1 MQTGPERNSCP
12 VCGSTEATDTPSRY
26 AEAPWRLLQCSRCS
40 MVWLQNPPTVEMLEE
55 DLAWEKTFAAE
66 GKARRAR
73 NPVLYKLGRMPKAA
87 LQKLLKRDKLLDL
100 VSKYVAPGP
109 ILDVGCA
116 GGHTLAGFPTA
127 YIPYGVEISK
137 ELSRVANEIFAQ
149 RGGSAMQGDAPTAM
163 GKFPRGHF
171 NGALM
176 GSYLEHEP
184 RAAEV
189 LKAAR
194 QVMHPGAR
202 LILKVPNYAC
212 WNRELRGK
220 RWCGFRFPDHVNY
233 FTPATLVQLLQ
244 ATGFKVVRF
253 GIADRMPT
261 SDNMWLVAE
270 AAEAKSAAAA

>member
-1 MQTGPERNSCP
+1 MQKMQQRDTCP
-12 VCGSTEATDTPSRY
+12 VCGATEAVDEPSRY
-26 AEAPWRLLQCSRCS
+26 AETPWQLWQCSRCS
-40 MVWLQNPPTVEMLEE
+40 MVWLQNPPVVEMLEE
-55 DLAWEKTFAAE
+55 DLAWERTFAAE
-66 GKARRAR
+66 GQVRRAR

-100 VSKYVAPGP
+100 AKEYVVPGP

-116 GGHTLAGFPTA
+116 GGHTLAGFPA
-127 YIPYGVEISK
+127 SYIPFGVEISK
-137 ELSRVANEIFAQ
+137 ELSRVANDLFAQ
-149 RGGSAMQGDAPTAM
+149 RGGSAVQGDAPTAM
-163 GKFPRGHF
+163 GKFPTGNF
-171 NGALM
+171 TGVLM

-189 LKAAR
+189 LQAAR
-194 QVMHPGAR
+194 QVMRPGAR

-212 WNRELRGK
+212 WNRKLRGK

-233 FTPATLVQLLQ
+233 FTPHTLVRLLH

-253 GIADRMPT
+253 SLADRMPT

-270 AAEAKSAAAA
+270 AASAQA